1 MREREGGQREGEGG
15 YRVSMFV
22 CISLRWMTERRERER
37 ERWLISISV
46 ESLPGAVMIH
56 LLPWREETNSI

>member
-1 MREREGGQREGEGG
+1 
-15 YRVSMFV
+15 MFV
-22 CISLRWMTERRERER
+22 CISLRWMTERRER